1 MEQRKEIQ
9 GWKLCDLHSGKTVA
23 ASVPGDI
30 TYDLYRAGVIPNPHY
45 GENHKQLRWIAERD
59 FVYTASFSVDDAMLS
74 QDEVY
79 MVFDGVDL
87 FADITLNGTVL
98 GYTENAFLQYRY
110 EVKRLLKREDN
121 IIEVKL
127 HSTVKKMQKIDAEG
141 YISIFNRQRMFIRKP
156 QCHFGWDWAPNMPAY
171 GLCGGVYLEACSRH
185 RIEDVTYRARTDGTI
200 TFIVELSYDVR
211 TLVDEMGIP
220 EKEGQTPSDGE
231 FLVFALETAP
241 GSGVYTEK
249 TLKVTSCKDF
259 MNFSVEDP
267 QLWWPNG
274 YGAQPFYNYRVTLYR
289 GGEPVSQKQGR
300 CALREVIL
308 EQKPVGDNQ
317 MTFAF
322 RVNGKKIF
330 ANGSNWVPLDC
341 FTGVITEEKYR
352 RMVELAR
359 DCNMNM
365 LRVWGGGLYE
375 PDCFYDACDEMG
387 ILIFQDFMWACS
399 DLPENDP
406 QWQENAIRE
415 CEYQVKRLRN
425 HPCIAYWSGMNEKV
439 GALVRQM
446 QKGDFFL
453 DYILPGLVSRLDPT
467 RPFGAQSPIGL
478 SGALNDG
485 NSGDTHAASLDRAF
499 VERTEEGRSTI
510 HRYREFTAGKKVSF
524 LSECAV
530 QGPNSLETL
539 KKAYLSEKLWPI
551 SDQWVDRM
559 TCNPY
564 DGIGGIPFVEK
575 LNLFVTDLYGKA
587 ESVEEFVAK
596 GMQFQAEILRVEL
609 ERARANTP
617 DCAGFMNWMYSEI
630 WANGAWAL
638 VDYYTEPKQAY
649 YQLRRSF
656 RPVLGTFIQNEQ
668 GDTDFVLVNNS
679 GESATVKAEYGLR
692 TYAGESLETVIREI
706 TLEHDSTFCEKVQF
720 PVDRADT
727 YLYVRCDDGKEQ
739 WSSVYSPDLWSR
751 APHMGTCTVSTQRI
765 TDNKVRLTV
774 TADGFVKGLFIHFP
788 DNYRYSYSDN
798 YLDLE
803 HGQQQVVEITCSDPI
818 DLTQMVVTVFGKE
831 EKI

>member
-1 MEQRKEIQ
+1 M
-9 GWKLCDLHSGKTVA
+9 
-23 ASVPGDI
+23 
-30 TYDLYRAGVIPNPHY
+30 
-45 GENHKQLRWIAERD
+45 
-59 FVYTASFSVDDAMLS
+59 
-74 QDEVY
+74 
-79 MVFDGVDL
+79 
-87 FADITLNGTVL
+87 
-98 GYTENAFLQYRY
+98 
-110 EVKRLLKREDN
+110 
-121 IIEVKL
+121 
-127 HSTVKKMQKIDAEG
+127 
-141 YISIFNRQRMFIRKP
+141 
-156 QCHFGWDWAPNMPAY
+156 
-171 GLCGGVYLEACSRH
+171 
-185 RIEDVTYRARTDGTI
+185 
-200 TFIVELSYDVR
+200 
-211 TLVDEMGIP
+211 
-220 EKEGQTPSDGE
+220 
-231 FLVFALETAP
+231 
-241 GSGVYTEK
+241 
-249 TLKVTSCKDF
+249 
-259 MNFSVEDP
+259 
-267 QLWWPNG
+267 
-274 YGAQPFYNYRVTLYR
+274 
-289 GGEPVSQKQGR
+289 
-300 CALREVIL
+300 
-308 EQKPVGDNQ
+308 
-317 MTFAF
+317 
-322 RVNGKKIF
+322 
-330 ANGSNWVPLDC
+330 
-341 FTGVITEEKYR
+341 
-352 RMVELAR
+352 
-359 DCNMNM
+359 
-365 LRVWGGGLYE
+365 
-375 PDCFYDACDEMG
+375 
-387 ILIFQDFMWACS
+387 
-399 DLPENDP
+399 
-406 QWQENAIRE
+406 
-415 CEYQVKRLRN
+415 
-425 HPCIAYWSGMNEKV
+425 
-439 GALVRQM
+439 RQM

-485 NSGDTHAASLDRAF
+485 NSGDTHAASLDQAF